1 MNIINPR
8 SVCNIPQV
16 HCHILYII
24 ILINFSVK
32 FKFIELIIPH
42 KYEKF
47 YILKRKETGKAHY

>member
-1 MNIINPR
+1 M
-8 SVCNIPQV
+8 SD
-16 HCHILYII
+16 
-24 ILINFSVK
+24 K